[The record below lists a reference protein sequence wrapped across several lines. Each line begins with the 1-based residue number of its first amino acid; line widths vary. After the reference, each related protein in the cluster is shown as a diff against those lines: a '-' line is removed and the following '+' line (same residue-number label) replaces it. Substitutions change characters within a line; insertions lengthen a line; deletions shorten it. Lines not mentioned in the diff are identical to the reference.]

1 MYKIMRAKTEEAYKT
16 FKRTGVRPKF
26 STGEL
31 RVMTAKALWSA
42 WKDVLEQKT
51 IVRSFERTGFSL
63 QIDGSEDAT
72 KMKFQG
78 QGVGIPTGLE
88 YENPI

>member
-1 MYKIMRAKTEEAYKT
+1 
-16 FKRTGVRPKF
+16 
-26 STGEL
+26 
-31 RVMTAKALWSA
+31 MTAKALWSA
-42 WKDVLEQKT
+42 WKEVLQQNM

-63 QIDGSEDAT
+63 QIDGSEDAI

-78 QGVGIPTGLE
+78 PDVGIPTGLK

>member
-1 MYKIMRAKTEEAYKT
+1 M
-16 FKRTGVRPKF
+16 
-26 STGEL
+26 
-31 RVMTAKALWSA
+31 MTTKALYSA
-42 WKDVLEQKT
+42 WKDVLQQDT

-78 QGVGIPTGLE
+78 QDVGIPSGLE
-88 YENPI
+88 HENPI

>member
-1 MYKIMRAKTEEAYKT
+1 
-16 FKRTGVRPKF
+16 
-26 STGEL
+26 
-31 RVMTAKALWSA
+31 MTAKALWSA
-42 WKDVLEQKT
+42 WKEVFQQNT

-78 QGVGIPTGLE
+78 HDVGIPTGLK

>member
-1 MYKIMRAKTEEAYKT
+1 
-16 FKRTGVRPKF
+16 
-26 STGEL
+26 
-31 RVMTAKALWSA
+31 MTTKALYSA
-42 WKDVLEQKT
+42 WKDVLQQDT

-78 QGVGIPTGLE
+78 QDVGIPSGLE

>member
-1 MYKIMRAKTEEAYKT
+1 
-16 FKRTGVRPKF
+16 
-26 STGEL
+26 
-31 RVMTAKALWSA
+31 MTAKTLWSA
-42 WKDVLEQKT
+42 WKEVLQQNT

-78 QGVGIPTGLE
+78 RDVGIPTGLK

>member
-1 MYKIMRAKTEEAYKT
+1 
-16 FKRTGVRPKF
+16 
-26 STGEL
+26 
-31 RVMTAKALWSA
+31 MTTKALYSA
-42 WKDVLEQKT
+42 WKDVLQQDT

-78 QGVGIPTGLE
+78 QDVGIPSGLE
-88 YENPI
+88 HENPI